1 MADGDLW
8 DKFWKDKNGNVV
20 VYQHPNALLIGWVV
34 LALISLFVSAKL
46 ADVLWNASLGVL
58 AIWSGLE
65 IWKGVNYFRRSLGVI
80 VLLLVVLAAFRV
92 NI

>member
-20 VYQHPNALLIGWVV
+20 VYQHPNFLLIGWVI
-34 LALISLFVSAKL
+34 LASVSLFVGSKL
-46 ADVLWNASLGVL
+46 ADIIWNISLAVL
-58 AIWSGLE
+58 AAWSLLE
-65 IWKGVNYFRRSLGVI
+65 IFKGVNYFRRLVGAI
-80 VLLLVVLAAFRV
+80 VLLLVILAVFRV